1 MNPTGETLKDARQ
14 RELRSQGIIH
24 ESEVAIKVGDLY
36 VAQNVI
42 TGARRPIRLDQTV
55 TETKQIL
62 RG

>member
-1 MNPTGETLKDARQ
+1 MNPTGETLNDIRQ
-14 RELRSQGIIH
+14 RELRSQGTIN

-42 TGARRPIRLDQTV
+42 TGTRRPISIDQTV